1 MNQLVQKRLSATLHD
16 VRCPHDYNLLSEW
29 VTVGGVGGGGV
40 TAQPEHED
48 RKPDAKRTYSGLN
61 RPTVAQRMPLFT
73 TRVKVQYKRHYKSVQ
88 NVK

>member
-1 MNQLVQKRLSATLHD
+1 MSD
-16 VRCPHDYNLLSEW
+16 VHMITICSLSESLS
-29 VTVGGVGGGGV
+29 GGGGGDGGV

-48 RKPDAKRTYSGLN
+48 TTYSGLN

>member
-1 MNQLVQKRLSATLHD
+1 MMSD
-16 VRCPHDYNLLSEW
+16 VHMITICSLSESLS
-29 VTVGGVGGGGV
+29 GGGGGGV